1 MTKAVLPLIL
11 MVPLLAAGCSGGP
24 GTSDGAAEF
33 TRATD
38 GQVTRLIEGELGGE
52 TDAGGERVRDVIC
65 VEGLRPKGKTDC
77 TIQYVADT
85 PAFSPEEELL
95 RAQRPIWKALFSDPR
110 FRRGRIM
117 VYGPTTD
124 AGGKEDVSQVML
136 VVCDREAHRQIDWDN
151 VDGDGIKAICE
162 YTPRVSFD

>member
-1 MTKAVLPLIL
+1 MTKAALSLVLTLSFL
-11 MVPLLAAGCSGGP
+11 VAGCSGEP
-24 GTSDGAAEF
+24 GTSDGATEF

-38 GQVTRLIEGELGGE
+38 AQVTRLIEGELGDE
-52 TDAGGERVRDVIC
+52 PDSGGKRVRDAYC
-65 VEGLRPKGKTDC
+65 VRDLPPKGATDC
-77 TIQYVADT
+77 TIQYVADM
-85 PAFSPEEELL
+85 AVSSPEEELL
-95 RAQRPIWKALFSDPR
+95 RAQRPIWKTLFSDPR

-136 VVCDREAHRQIDWDN
+136 VVCDRKAHRQIDWDN

-162 YTPRVSFD
+162 YTPRVDFD